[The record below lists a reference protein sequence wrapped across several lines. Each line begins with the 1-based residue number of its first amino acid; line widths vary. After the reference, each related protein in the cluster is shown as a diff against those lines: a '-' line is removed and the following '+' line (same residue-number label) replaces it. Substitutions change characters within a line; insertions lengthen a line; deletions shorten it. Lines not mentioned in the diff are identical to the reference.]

1 MANKKNINDEKD
13 INKISTNKEEKK
25 EMQIAQQMISKKNI
39 FIILG
44 IILLLIILAIF
55 IYRWQTMK
63 NEEKWRSSYLIS
75 SGTLSLEIKNLDEI
89 DQILSE
95 PPTEYFVLITYTENE
110 ETYNLEVNI
119 KDIIDKYKLSDSFY
133 YLNVQ
138 SIMDQDNYLTRLNNA
153 FNTDQI
159 STVPIILYYK
169 DGKLINTV
177 TRNDN
182 NIIKAGDFQKLL
194 DSYEYEGQ

>member
-1 MANKKNINDEKD
+1 MANKKNINNEKD

>member
-13 INKISTNKEEKK
+13 ITKTSTNKEEKK
-25 EMQIAQQMISKKNI
+25 EMQIAQQMISRKNI

-55 IYRWQTMK
+55 IYRWQTIK

>member
-13 INKISTNKEEKK
+13 ITKTSTNKEEKK
-25 EMQIAQQMISKKNI
+25 EMQIAQQMISRKNI

>member
-1 MANKKNINDEKD
+1 
-13 INKISTNKEEKK
+13 
-25 EMQIAQQMISKKNI
+25 MQIAQQMISRKNI

-55 IYRWQTMK
+55 IYRWQTIK